1 MTEQRIPKVEIPQHE
16 QIRQVCIANV
26 ISELHTLDPSK
37 AYVVKISEQRNRR
50 TIDQN
55 SKFHAMCQELGD
67 VLGYTCEEVKRLVK
81 HELGF
86 YKVIDGQVGKVARL
100 ESSADWDS
108 EKMSRAIEQLNIWAI
123 EVGHVWRVEV

>member
-1 MTEQRIPKVEIPQHE
+1 MTEQRIPKVKIPQHE

-81 HELGF
+81 HELGC

-100 ESSADWDS
+100 ESSADWNS

>member
-16 QIRQVCIANV
+16 QIRQVCVANV
-26 ISELHTLDPSK
+26 ISALHTLDPSK

-108 EKMSRAIEQLNIWAI
+108 EKMSKAIEQLNIWAI
-123 EVGHVWRVEV
+123 EVSHVWRVDV